1 MVVLAVDVA
10 TVVHVYATHSEQ
22 QCSRHPFTGDSLAR
36 LSTPEIDPTSAQ
48 IYCSKEDTSRML
60 DFSISMNDA
69 TSPEVFTWG
78 SLDQATTT
86 AHLTKFINSATIQ
99 DFTVQGYGVIEHE
112 YRLVGPEHAGP
123 TKFYRC
129 MDGRAVPDVWIH
141 KEVVS

>member
-1 MVVLAVDVA
+1 
-10 TVVHVYATHSEQ
+10 
-22 QCSRHPFTGDSLAR
+22 
-36 LSTPEIDPTSAQ
+36 
-48 IYCSKEDTSRML
+48 ML

-99 DFTVQGYGVIEHE
+99 DFTVQGYGAIEHE
-112 YRLVGPEHAGP
+112 YRFVDPEHAGP

>member
-1 MVVLAVDVA
+1 
-10 TVVHVYATHSEQ
+10 
-22 QCSRHPFTGDSLAR
+22 
-36 LSTPEIDPTSAQ
+36 
-48 IYCSKEDTSRML
+48 ML

-99 DFTVQGYGVIEHE
+99 DFTVQGYGVIDHE
-112 YRLVGPEHAGP
+112 YRFVDPEHAGP

>member
-10 TVVHVYATHSEQ
+10 TVAHMYAAHNEQ
-22 QCSRHPFTGDSLAR
+22 QCSRHPFTGDSLVL
-36 LSTPEIDPTSAQ
+36 LSTPGIDPTSAQ

-69 TSPEVFTWG
+69 TSPEMFTWG

-112 YRLVGPEHAGP
+112 YRFVGPEHAGP

-129 MDGRAVPDVWIH
+129 MDGRSVPDVWIH

>member
-1 MVVLAVDVA
+1 VIVLAVDVA

-22 QCSRHPFTGDSLAR
+22 RGSRHPFTGDSLAR
-36 LSTPEIDPTSAQ
+36 LSTSGIDPTSARL
-48 IYCSKEDTSRML
+48 YCSKEDTSRMP
-60 DFSISMNDA
+60 DFSISMHDA

-78 SLDQATTT
+78 SLDQATKT
-86 AHLTKFINSATIQ
+86 AHLTKCINSATIQ
-99 DFTVQGYGVIEHE
+99 DFTVQGYGVIERG
-112 YRLVGPEHAGP
+112 YRFVGPEHAGP

>member
-1 MVVLAVDVA
+1 MVVLAVDAA
-10 TVVHVYATHSEQ
+10 TAAHMYAAHSERRG
-22 QCSRHPFTGDSLAR
+22 SRHPFTGDSLVL
-36 LSTPEIDPTSAQ
+36 LSTPGIDPTSAQ

-86 AHLTKFINSATIQ
+86 AHLTQFINSATIQ

-112 YRLVGPEHAGP
+112 YRFVGPEHAGP

-129 MDGRAVPDVWIH
+129 MDGRSVPDVWIH

>member
-1 MVVLAVDVA
+1 
-10 TVVHVYATHSEQ
+10 
-22 QCSRHPFTGDSLAR
+22 
-36 LSTPEIDPTSAQ
+36 
-48 IYCSKEDTSRML
+48 ML

-112 YRLVGPEHAGP
+112 YRFVGPEHAGP